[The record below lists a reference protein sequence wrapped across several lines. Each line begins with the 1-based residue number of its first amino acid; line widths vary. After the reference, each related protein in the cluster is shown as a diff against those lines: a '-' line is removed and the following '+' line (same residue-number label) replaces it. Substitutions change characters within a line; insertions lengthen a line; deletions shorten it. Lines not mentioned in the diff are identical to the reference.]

1 MKKFKSI
8 NAMLA
13 LCTVLCTALL
23 FGRAVHAANLEC
35 IVPSKPGGAMD
46 LTCKLAKKGLQGLDE
61 AGDTTP
67 TLSDMTIRYL
77 PGGIGAVAWNSLVA
91 QPRAKPNTLVAFS
104 GGSLLYLA
112 EGKFGKAKV
121 GDVRWVAALGTDY
134 GMIAVRADSPYKN
147 LGDLLAAI
155 KRNPK
160 SVLIGLSGTAGS
172 QDWFKMAL
180 LVRRAGIDPKV
191 LRFVALEGGGEA
203 FTAMHANH
211 VQVVSGDASEAVLY
225 AAGGNTRVLAVLS
238 PQRLPGVLASTPT
251 ALAAARSAAST
262 ARAASTW
269 LLRVSTAPCAT
280 YFCASKS
287 SARWYWRSTSAS
299 AARSRATWAAAFST
313 LARAL
318 RSSSENIRSPA
329 LTNCPSLICTRT
341 MVLVVC
347 GCRSTVLIG
356 VTVPLACSTTGTSRR
371 CGATTL
377 TVVGPCGPLA
387 CLPAGAAWW
396 PPFCMYQPL
405 KPRMAA
411 VATRVTIVDF
421 FIIGN
426 SLYVFWYGC
435 CVSYCGVSTTGGW
448 RTTPARSVSLPG
460 RRRGGC

>member
-180 LVRRAGIDPKV
+180 LVRSAGIDPKV

-251 ALAAARSAAST
+251 AREQGVDVVWPVIRGVWMGPQVPDAEYRKWVAAFDRMLASPQFAQLRSDAGLYPFALT
-262 ARAASTW
+262 GDA
-269 LLRVSTAPCAT
+269 LKEYVSKAVDE
-280 YFCASKS
+280 YGK
-287 SARWYWRSTSAS
+287 
-299 AARSRATWAAAFST
+299 RATEFG
-313 LARAL
+313 
-318 RSSSENIRSPA
+318 
-329 LTNCPSLICTRT
+329 
-341 MVLVVC
+341 LV
-347 GCRSTVLIG
+347 R
-356 VTVPLACSTTGTSRR
+356 
-371 CGATTL
+371 
-377 TVVGPCGPLA
+377 
-387 CLPAGAAWW
+387 
-396 PPFCMYQPL
+396 
-405 KPRMAA
+405 
-411 VATRVTIVDF
+411 
-421 FIIGN
+421 
-426 SLYVFWYGC
+426 
-435 CVSYCGVSTTGGW
+435 
-448 RTTPARSVSLPG
+448 
-460 RRRGGC
+460 